1 MRRWSWIMTT
11 HSKTGA
17 RRGWWEALA
26 TYKHPPVLAM
36 LFLGFSAGLPFL
48 LVFSTL
54 SAWLALEDVSRTTI
68 GLFSWVGITY
78 SIKIFWAPVVDR
90 LPLPILTRVFG
101 RRRSWMLL
109 AQLGIGAGLFGLA
122 ISDPHASLE
131 QVALLALLVAFS
143 SATQDIAVDA
153 WRIEAAPLPLQG
165 AMAAAYQL
173 GYRVALIVAGAGA
186 LILADVGGWS
196 MAYLVMC
203 ACAGV
208 GVLTTL
214 VIWEPDSHSSHSAAM
229 LETRAVDFMQRNAH
243 WPQTLRN
250 GVAWLIGAV
259 VCPFLDFF
267 NRNGVKLA
275 LLILAFIGLFRVTDI
290 TMGVMANPFYLDMG
304 YTLTEIGAVAK
315 LYGVAMSMLAVLIGG
330 VVVFRYGALPILLV
344 SGVLVIFTNLGF
356 AVLAHFD
363 HPGISGLIMVISA
376 DNFSAGLAGTA
387 FIAYLSGLTNTA
399 YTATQYALFSSL
411 FTLPGKIMAGGSGWV
426 VDHFGYTTF
435 FLYTSA
441 LGLPALALL
450 LLLMRHLPVEEKP
463 AKE

>member
-1 MRRWSWIMTT
+1 MTANSEPGT
-11 HSKTGA
+11 Q
-17 RRGWWEALA
+17 RGWLAALA
-26 TYKHPPVLAM
+26 AYKHPPVLAM

-54 SAWLALEDVSRTTI
+54 SAWLAVEDVSRTTI

-122 ISDPHASLE
+122 ISDPGTALE
-131 QVALLALLVAFS
+131 PIALLALLVAFS

-165 AMAAAYQL
+165 AMAAAYQF
-173 GYRVALIVAGAGA
+173 GYRIALIVAGAGA
-186 LILADVGGWS
+186 LILADAGGWS
-196 MAYLVMC
+196 TAYLVMC
-203 ACAGV
+203 ACAGI
-208 GVLTTL
+208 GVVTTL
-214 VIWEPDSHSSHSAAM
+214 AIWEPANYSSRSAVM

-250 GVAWLIGAV
+250 VLGWLIGAV

-267 NRNGVKLA
+267 NRNGIKLA
-275 LLILAFIGLFRVTDI
+275 LLILAFIGLFRLTDI

-304 YTLTEIGAVAK
+304 YTLTQIGAVAK
-315 LYGVAMSMLAVLIGG
+315 FYGIIMSMLAVLIGG

-344 SGVLVIFTNLGF
+344 SGVLVIMTNLGF
-356 AVLAHFD
+356 AALAQFD
-363 HPGISGLIMVISA
+363 HPGISGLILVISA

-426 VDHFGYTTF
+426 VDHFGYTPF

-450 LLLMRHLPVEEKP
+450 LLLMRHLPSSSEP
-463 AKE
+463 DKE